1 MSFMCLF
8 DPVPLSG
15 SQVYDTPPM
24 AMKGPPSRDGQEIY
38 DTPPSVDKSQRHY
51 QQSVILYSCL
61 HSCQTDTN
69 QLHSGFMY
77 TFDLH
82 INGG

>member
-1 MSFMCLF
+1 MSCMCLF

-24 AMKGPPSRDGQEIY
+24 VMKGPPSRDGREIY
-38 DTPPSVDKSQRHY
+38 DTPPSMEKSQLHY
-51 QQSVILYSCL
+51 QQTVIL

-77 TFDLH
+77 TFDLY